1 MSRSSIVRYSSKY
14 SVPQRFGIPT
24 PIISYICEDTR
35 PTPKVL
41 LKLYSM
47 CKYFWPK
54 LKVYPLE
61 VAFFKGPIVNTSFGG
76 EKDSDLAT
84 KDLFSSG
91 VQFYVF
97 VLLGIEGRKDEPR
110 FLASLMSI
118 WRIEA
123 TYCFIDNQILTL
135 EEYKLL
141 TENVKGVHHQRTKI
155 LYLDS
160 SVVPMNE
167 LIMIGSK
174 LNNFHL

>member
-1 MSRSSIVRYSSKY
+1 MSRTSVRYSSKD
-14 SVPQRFGIPT
+14 SAPQRFGIPT
-24 PIISYICEDTR
+24 PVISYICKGTR

-41 LKLYSM
+41 LKLYSI

-54 LKVYPLE
+54 FKVFPLE
-61 VAFFKGPIVNTSFGG
+61 AAFFRGPYHVKISLDGKQSF
-76 EKDSDLAT
+76 DVAARDLY
-84 KDLFSSG
+84 SSG

-97 VLLGIEGRKDEPR
+97 GLLAIEELKDEPR

-135 EEYKLL
+135 DEYKLL
-141 TENVKGVHHQRTKI
+141 TENIEGVHHQRTKI
-155 LYLDS
+155 LYPDS

-174 LNNFHL
+174 IDHFHL